1 MTEQIYI
8 EYDENNN
15 PIRYAY
21 GEPWVAMA
29 LHMGDIGFT
38 TREEAIKWWQ
48 KYQSIKMKDNA

>member
-48 KYQSIKMKDNA
+48 KYQLIKNEK